1 MRGLPRSSPHG
12 NMQSGKGLGLPAGCA
27 IGIALMH
34 HPQIYPQV
42 WWANPEKTLFF
53 KAPRRKVCTTLTG
66 CT

>member
-1 MRGLPRSSPHG
+1 
-12 NMQSGKGLGLPAGCA
+12 MQSGKGLGLPAGCA